1 MSERPSGT
9 WGTVLVP
16 WDDDDRIDERR
27 LHAQLDVL
35 TTAGLAGIY
44 AHGTAGEFHEL
55 DEDEWE
61 LVTEILVGRCRDA
74 GVGVQIG
81 AGHMSARLSAR
92 RVARTV
98 RYRPDAIQVILPD
111 WLPLTTRDA
120 VTAVDRLA
128 NAAGGIPIVLYNP
141 PHAKTVLGPE
151 ALDELSSAVPSLVAV
166 KVGGGNAEWY
176 AAMRPAMRRLAVF
189 VPGHTLATGH
199 RLGAAGSFSNVAC
212 LSPVGSVAWQ
222 SMMDTD
228 PPGAAD
234 LERRIQTAY
243 PELPGD
249 VRDAVRRR
257 RASESGAGQDV
268 GVHRG
273 LVRGGHP
280 DPRTMAIGAGGRG
293 GAAAPDRPGH
303 AARALRASLT
313 PLRSSARPA
322 MPTARPDGTPHRPRG
337 R

>member
-234 LERRIQTAY
+234 LERRIQNFLETYVMPYAAAGHPNPALDKTLAY
-243 PELPGD
+243 IGDWSEVGTRIRGPWRSVPAEEAERLRPIARATLPELF
-249 VRDAVRRR
+249 
-257 RASESGAGQDV
+257 
-268 GVHRG
+268 
-273 LVRGGHP
+273 
-280 DPRTMAIGAGGRG
+280 
-293 GAAAPDRPGH
+293 AP
-303 AARALRASLT
+303 A
-313 PLRSSARPA
+313 
-322 MPTARPDGTPHRPRG
+322 
-337 R
+337 